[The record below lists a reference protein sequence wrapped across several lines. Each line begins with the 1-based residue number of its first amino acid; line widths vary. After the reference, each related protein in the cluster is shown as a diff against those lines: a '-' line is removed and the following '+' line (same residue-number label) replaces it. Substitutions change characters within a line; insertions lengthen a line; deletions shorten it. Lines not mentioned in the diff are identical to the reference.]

1 MNHVNFFYNQPEKTY
16 YDVLTIEKKFD
27 NFETFIKSLY
37 PKLAEDEQMQLGM
50 AVGLLKTNKLSF
62 DYMVSKVLLEFYL
75 PVNGVDSREG
85 FAFNNKAARKSKKQ
99 KLEVM
104 LANGEIDQE
113 KFDKMMEETL
123 SQEEK
128 DKLGQYMSLFCE
140 AYLQGQMREN
150 I

>member
-1 MNHVNFFYNQPEKTY
+1 MSFFYNQPEKTY

-27 NFETFIKSLY
+27 NFHAFIKTLY
-37 PKLAEDEQMQLGM
+37 PKLADDERMQLEL

-62 DYMVSKVLLEFYL
+62 DYMVSKVLLEFYMPL
-75 PVNGVDSREG
+75 DENDSTQG

-99 KLEVM
+99 KLEVL

-113 KFDKMMEETL
+113 KFEKMMEETL

-140 AYLQGQMREN
+140 AYLQGQTRESV
-150 I
+150 